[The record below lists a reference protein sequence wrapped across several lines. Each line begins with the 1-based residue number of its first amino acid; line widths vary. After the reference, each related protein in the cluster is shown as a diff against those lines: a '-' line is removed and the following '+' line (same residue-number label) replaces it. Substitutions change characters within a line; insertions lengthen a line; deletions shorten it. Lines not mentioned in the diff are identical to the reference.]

1 MTELYEA
8 AFARQ
13 FIAENRNLRF
23 DAGNIDDSVLRW
35 AAAKAGIAQ
44 AEIVVTKSRGD
55 EPTKTMLENSSVS
68 QYILTHING
77 ITENARE
84 LLGIN
89 NPAGTVSIENMTM
102 AEYSAAR
109 KDLGV
114 RELISYERTW

>member
-13 FIAENRNLRF
+13 FIEENKTSL
-23 DAGNIDDSVLRW
+23 DAGNIDDTILRW
-35 AAAKAGIAQ
+35 AAAKAGTVQ

-55 EPTKTMLENSSVS
+55 EPTKTMLENSNVS
-68 QYILTHING
+68 QYILTHINA

-89 NPAGTVSIENMTM
+89 NPAGTVSDMTM
-102 AEYSAAR
+102 AEYSANR
-109 KDLGV
+109 KNLGVKDLV
-114 RELISYERTW
+114 SYERSW

>member
-13 FIAENRNLRF
+13 FIEENKTSL
-23 DAGNIDDSVLRW
+23 DAGNIDDTILRW
-35 AAAKAGIAQ
+35 AAAKAGTVQ

-55 EPTKTMLENSSVS
+55 EPTKTMLENSNVS
-68 QYILTHING
+68 QYILTHINA